1 MPASSSKGAME
12 EYMRCGLVIFLT
24 QRASIICAYSSIF
37 QSKESG
43 NVVWQSSP
51 YKKVDFVLDFH
62 LPDEAL
68 YLIGN

>member
-12 EYMRCGLVIFLT
+12 EYMRCGLVIFIT
-24 QRASIICAYSSIF
+24 QRASTICAYSSIF

-51 YKKVDFVLDFH
+51 YKQVDFV
-62 LPDEAL
+62 
-68 YLIGN
+68 